1 MILLDTHVFIWLIQ
15 EEPKLGSKILELLEK
30 ALAEDGLCVSA
41 ITPWEVSM
49 LADKQRVKLGRP
61 TAQWITASLGLRG
74 ITLVPTDPL
83 TAVDAGEL
91 PGSIH
96 GDPADRIIIAT
107 ARSLGCPI
115 ATADRA
121 ILDYAKTGHVAAIDA
136 RR

>member
-15 EEPKLGSKILELLEK
+15 EEPKLGSRMLELLEE
-30 ALAEDGLCVSA
+30 ALAADGLCVSA

-49 LADKQRVKLGRP
+49 LAAKQRVKLGKP
-61 TAQWITASLGLRG
+61 TAQWITTSLGLRG
-74 ITLVPTDPL
+74 MRLVPTAPMI
-83 TAVDAGEL
+83 AVDAGEL

-96 GDPADRIIIAT
+96 GDPADRIVIAT

-121 ILDYAKTGHVAAIDA
+121 ILDYAKQGHVAAIDA